1 MFKINNKGT
10 RKASMTSSVF
20 IVKFENISHLF
31 LVFLF
36 STFGKGLLLGLRL
49 RPMIVKLNDWNE
61 MNPFHATGLFL
72 YPLKISEN

>member
-1 MFKINNKGT
+1 
-10 RKASMTSSVF
+10 MTSGVF

-36 STFGKGLLLGLRL
+36 STFGKDLLMGLRL
-49 RPMIVKLNDWNE
+49 RPKIAKLNDWNE

-72 YPLKISEN
+72 YPLKTSGLWEVSWNEMG